1 MGLYYYGRSLQSGFF
16 IIIISYKSFA
26 KATDVTIF
34 AEEKRNYFY
43 WLDG

>member
-1 MGLYYYGRSLQSGFF
+1 MAVLNRTAFF

-34 AEEKRNYFY
+34 AEEKRDYFY
-43 WLDG
+43 